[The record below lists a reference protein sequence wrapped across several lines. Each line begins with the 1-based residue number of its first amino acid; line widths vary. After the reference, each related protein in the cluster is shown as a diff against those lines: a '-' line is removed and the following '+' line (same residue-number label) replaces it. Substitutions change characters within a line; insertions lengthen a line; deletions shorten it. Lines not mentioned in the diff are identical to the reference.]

1 MKSQIGTDL
10 TLNISGDDMEQNE
23 QMNLIDAFTA
33 EQKDEAEA
41 QISLRQKETDFD
53 IREYP
58 VEVIVKKFTDK
69 IEGDKAEIF
78 VPDYQRE
85 LVWSEAQQSRFIES
99 ILLNLPIPY
108 LYVADI
114 TSGEDAGRL
123 EIVDGSQ
130 RIRTLV
136 RFMGN
141 ELKLDRLEI
150 LDKLIGFRFKDLP
163 LPRQLRFGRKTLR
176 MIELIEV
183 DEEARRQLFDRL
195 NSGGSKL
202 EDMEKRMG
210 SRDGQFLTFIRGLS
224 DVQEFKDLCPISD
237 ARVKRREYPELVLR
251 FFAYRDQYENFD
263 RRVDEFLDNYLDDK
277 NQNGFDNAV
286 FESSFMGMLSFVR
299 QHFPYHF
306 RKNANNSSVPRIR
319 FEAIAIGV
327 ALALAENPNIQP
339 GNMDWLES
347 EMFRYLTR
355 SDASNSRPRVINR
368 INFVRDSLLGRDI
381 EWANGVEPTV

>member
-1 MKSQIGTDL
+1 
-10 TLNISGDDMEQNE
+10 MEQDP
-23 QMNLIDAFTA
+23 QINLINKFTD
-33 EQKDEAEA
+33 EQKVEAEE

-85 LVWSEAQQSRFIES
+85 LVWSDTQQSRFIES

-114 TSGEDAGRL
+114 TNGEDAGRL

-136 RFMGN
+136 RFMN
-141 ELKLDRLEI
+141 NTFALSKLEI
-150 LDKLIGFRFKDLP
+150 LDKLNGFSFKDLP
-163 LPRQLRFGRKTLR
+163 LPRQLRFARKTLR

-210 SRDGQFLTFIRGLS
+210 SRDGQFLTFIRRLS
-224 DVQEFKDLCPISD
+224 AIQEFKDLCPISD
-237 ARVKRREYPELVLR
+237 ARVMRREYPELVLR
-251 FFAYRDQYENFD
+251 FFAYLDQYTSFD
-263 RRVDEFLDNYLDDK
+263 RRVDEFLDSYLDEK
-277 NQNGFDNAV
+277 NKDGFDEAAY
-286 FESSFMGMLSFVR
+286 ESRFMGMLSFVR
-299 QHFPYHF
+299 EHFPYHF

-319 FEAIAIGV
+319 FEAISIGV

-339 GNMDWLES
+339 GNMDWLEG
-347 EMFRYLTR
+347 EMFRHLTR

-368 INFVRDSLLGRDI
+368 IHFVRDSLLGRNI

>member
-1 MKSQIGTDL
+1 
-10 TLNISGDDMEQNE
+10 MEQNK
-23 QMNLIDAFTA
+23 QISLIDMFTA
-33 EQKDEAEA
+33 EQKEEAEA

-58 VEVIVKKFTDK
+58 VEVIVNKFNEK

-85 LVWSEAQQSRFIES
+85 LVWSETQQSRFIES

-141 ELKLDRLEI
+141 QFSLSKLEI
-150 LDKLIGFRFKDLP
+150 LDKLNGFHFKDLP
-163 LPRQLRFGRKTLR
+163 LPRQLRFQRKTLR

-210 SRDGQFLTFIRGLS
+210 SRDGQFLTLIRRLA
-224 DVQEFKDLCPISD
+224 DLPDFKELCPISD

-251 FFAYRDQYENFD
+251 FFAYLDQYTDFE
-263 RRVDEFLDNYLDDK
+263 RRVDEFLDSYLDEK
-277 NQNGFDNAV
+277 NSDDFDEAAY
-286 FESSFMGMLSFVR
+286 ESRFNSMLAFVR
-299 QHFPYHF
+299 AHFPFHF
-306 RKNANNSSVPRIR
+306 RKNASNSSVPRIR

-327 ALALAENPNIQP
+327 ALALIENPDLKP

-347 EMFRYLTR
+347 DMFRYLTR

-368 INFVRDSLLGRDI
+368 IHFVRDSLLGRDI
-381 EWANGVEPTV
+381 EWANGAEPTI

>member
-1 MKSQIGTDL
+1 ML
-10 TLNISGDDMEQNE
+10 NE
-23 QMNLIDAFTA
+23 QMSLIEEFTA
-33 EQKDEAEA
+33 EQKDAAEV
-41 QISLRQKETDFD
+41 QIALRQKETDFD

-85 LVWSEAQQSRFIES
+85 LVWSETQQSRFIES

-114 TSGEDAGRL
+114 SSGEDAGRL

-163 LPRQLRFGRKTLR
+163 LSRQLRFGRKTLR

-210 SRDGQFLTFIRGLS
+210 SRDGEFLTFIRDLA
-224 DVQEFKDLCPISD
+224 DNKEFKELCPISA
-237 ARVKRREYPELVLR
+237 ARIKRKEYPELVLR
-251 FFAYRDQYENFD
+251 FFAYLEHYQNFD
-263 RRVDEFLDNYLDDK
+263 KRVDEFLDSYLDDK
-277 NQNGFDNAV
+277 NQNGFDK
-286 FESSFMGMLSFVR
+286 ESFQGYFMGMLAFVR

-306 RKNANNSSVPRIR
+306 RKSVSNSSVPRIR
-319 FEAIAIGV
+319 FEAISVGV
-327 ALALAENPNIQP
+327 ALALRENPDLRPI
-339 GNMDWLES
+339 NMDWLES
-347 EMFRYLTR
+347 DMFRYLTR

-368 INFVRDSLLGRDI
+368 IHFVRDSLLDRNI
-381 EWANGVEPTV
+381 EWADGIEPTI

>member
-1 MKSQIGTDL
+1 
-10 TLNISGDDMEQNE
+10 MEQNE
-23 QMNLIDAFTA
+23 QMNLIDAFSA

-85 LVWSEAQQSRFIES
+85 LVWNEAQQSRFIES

-136 RFMGN
+136 RFMDN
-141 ELKLDRLEI
+141 ELELSRLEI

-163 LPRQLRFGRKTLR
+163 LPRQLRFKRKTLR

-195 NSGGSKL
+195 NSGGTKL

-210 SRDGQFLTFIRGLS
+210 SRDGEFLTFIRGLS

-251 FFAYRDQYENFD
+251 FFTYLERYQDFD
-263 RRVDEFLDNYLDDK
+263 KRVDEFLDNYLDEK
-277 NQNGFDNAV
+277 NKNDFDSTALEN
-286 FESSFMGMLSFVR
+286 SFMGMLSFVR
-299 QHFPYHF
+299 QHFPHHF

-319 FEAIAIGV
+319 FEAIAVGV
-327 ALALAENPNIQP
+327 ALALAENPDLDP
-339 GNMDWLES
+339 VNMGWLES
-347 EMFRYLTR
+347 KMFLHLTR

-368 INFVRDSLLGRDI
+368 INFVRDSLLGGDI
-381 EWANGVEPTV
+381 EWANGVEPTI

>member
-1 MKSQIGTDL
+1 
-10 TLNISGDDMEQNE
+10 MEQNE
-23 QMNLIDAFTA
+23 QMNLIDAFSA

-58 VEVIVKKFTDK
+58 VEVIVKKFTEN

-277 NQNGFDNAV
+277 NQNGFDNTA

-319 FEAIAIGV
+319 FEAISVGV
-327 ALALAENPNIQP
+327 ALALAEDPNIQP
-339 GNMDWLES
+339 DNMDWLES

-368 INFVRDSLLGRDI
+368 IHFVRDSLLGREV
-381 EWANGVEPTV
+381 EWANEVEPTV

>member
-1 MKSQIGTDL
+1 
-10 TLNISGDDMEQNE
+10 MEQYR
-23 QMNLIDAFTA
+23 QINLIDKFTD
-33 EQKDEAEA
+33 EQKTEAEE
-41 QISLRQKETDFD
+41 QITLRQKETDFD

-85 LVWSEAQQSRFIES
+85 LVWSDVQQSRFIES

-114 TSGEDAGRL
+114 TLGEDAGRL

-136 RFMGN
+136 RFMSN
-141 ELKLDRLEI
+141 NLELLKLEV
-150 LDKLIGFRFKDLP
+150 LDKLNGFTFKDLP

-195 NSGGSKL
+195 NSGGTKL

-210 SRDGQFLTFIRGLS
+210 SRDGDFLTFIQKLS
-224 DVQEFKDLCPISD
+224 ELKEFRALCPISE

-251 FFAYRDQYENFD
+251 FFTYLERYQDFD
-263 RRVDEFLDNYLDDK
+263 KRVDEFLDDYLDEK
-277 NQNGFDNAV
+277 NKNGFDSSA
-286 FESSFMGMLSFVR
+286 FEKAFMDMLSFVSK
-299 QHFPYHF
+299 HLPSHF

-319 FEAIAIGV
+319 FEALAVGI
-327 ALALAENPNIQP
+327 ALALKEQP
-339 GNMDWLES
+339 TLDPINFAWLES
-347 EMFRYLTR
+347 DMFRYLTR
-355 SDASNSRPRVINR
+355 SDASNSRPRVTNR
-368 INFVRDSLLGRDI
+368 IHFVRDSLLNRSVD
-381 EWANGVEPTV
+381 WANGVEPTI

>member
-1 MKSQIGTDL
+1 MPT
-10 TLNISGDDMEQNE
+10 E
-23 QMNLIDAFTA
+23 QMSLIEDFTL
-33 EQKDEAEA
+33 EQKGAAEE
-41 QISLRQKETDFD
+41 QIALRQKETDFD

-85 LVWSEAQQSRFIES
+85 LVWSETQQSRFIES

-136 RFMGN
+136 RFMSN

-210 SRDGQFLTFIRGLS
+210 SRDGEFLTFIRNLA
-224 DVQEFKDLCPISD
+224 DEKEFKCLCPISA
-237 ARVKRREYPELVLR
+237 ARIKRKEYPELVLR
-251 FFAYRDQYENFD
+251 FFAYLERYQNFD
-263 RRVDEFLDNYLDDK
+263 KRVDEFLDDYLDDK
-277 NQNGFDNAV
+277 NQNGFDKSA
-286 FESSFMGMLSFVR
+286 FQSSFMGMLVFVR
-299 QHFPYHF
+299 QNFPHHF

-319 FEAIAIGV
+319 FEAISVGV
-327 ALALAENPNIQP
+327 ALALAEDSSLVPAS
-339 GNMDWLES
+339 MDWLES

-368 INFVRDSLLGRDI
+368 INFVRDSLLGRNI
-381 EWANGVEPTV
+381 EWADGVEPEV

>member
-1 MKSQIGTDL
+1 MKQDSQ
-10 TLNISGDDMEQNE
+10 LNLDR
-23 QMNLIDAFTA
+23 FTA
-33 EQKDEAEA
+33 EQKEAAEA

-58 VEVIVKKFTDK
+58 VEVIVKKFKEK

-78 VPDYQRE
+78 IPDYQRE
-85 LVWSEAQQSRFIES
+85 LVWSNAQQSRFIES

-136 RFMGN
+136 RFMDN
-141 ELKLDRLEI
+141 EFELEKLEI
-150 LDKLIGFRFKDLP
+150 LDTLIGFRHRDLP

-195 NSGGSKL
+195 NSGGSQL

-210 SRDGQFLTFIRGLS
+210 SRDGQFLVFIRRLA
-224 DVQEFKDLCPISD
+224 DLQEFKELCPISE
-237 ARVKRREYPELVLR
+237 ARTKRREYPELVLR
-251 FFAYRDQYENFD
+251 FFAYLDQYANFE
-263 RRVDEFLDNYLDDK
+263 RRVDEFLNNYLDDK
-277 NQNGFDNAV
+277 NNTGFDGEA
-286 FESSFMGMLSFVR
+286 FERRFLSMLSFVR
-299 QHFPYHF
+299 QNFPHYF
-306 RKNANNSSVPRIR
+306 KKGANNSSVPRIR
-319 FEAIAIGV
+319 FEAISVGV
-327 ALALAENPNIQP
+327 ALALAENPTLRP
-339 GNMDWLES
+339 KSMKWLES
-347 EMFRYLTR
+347 DMFRYLTR
-355 SDASNSRPRVINR
+355 SDASNSRPRVTNR
-368 INFVRDSLLGRDI
+368 IHFVRDSLLGRKI
-381 EWANGVEPTV
+381 RWADGVEPTI

>member
-1 MKSQIGTDL
+1 MSKSMLELNNQI
-10 TLNISGDDMEQNE
+10 
-23 QMNLIDAFTA
+23 NLFDRFTS
-33 EQKDEAEA
+33 EQKAEAEE

-58 VEVIVKKFTDK
+58 VEVIVKKFKDK

-85 LVWSEAQQSRFIES
+85 LVWSGVQQSRFIES

-136 RFMGN
+136 RFMDN
-141 ELKLDRLEI
+141 ELELEKLEI
-150 LDKLIGFRFKDLP
+150 LDKLVGFRFRDLP

-210 SRDGQFLTFIRGLS
+210 SRDGEFLVFIRRLS
-224 DVQEFKDLCPISD
+224 EIQEFKELCPISD
-237 ARVKRREYPELVLR
+237 ARIRRREYPELVLR
-251 FFAYRDQYENFD
+251 FFTYFD
-263 RRVDEFLDNYLDDK
+263 RYVNFEKRVDEFLNDYLDDK
-277 NQNGFDNAV
+277 NQNGFDETA
-286 FESSFMGMLSFVR
+286 FENRFMSMLSFVR
-299 QHFPYHF
+299 QYLPFHF
-306 RKNANNSSVPRIR
+306 RKGANNASVPRIR
-319 FEAIAIGV
+319 FEALAVGI
-327 ALALAENPNIQP
+327 ALALTEQP
-339 GNMDWLES
+339 ELHSDSFEWLES
-347 EMFRYLTR
+347 DMFRYLTR

-368 INFVRDSLLGRDI
+368 IHFVRDSLLGRPI
-381 EWANGVEPTV
+381 EWADGVEPKI